1 MGPGHACKADNRHRY
16 NAESPSGLKPIMER
30 MFLLGSH
37 PRIVFY
43 KDMLL
48 FQLYK
53 KAYIE
58 NQHAGIRSGKM

>member
-53 KAYIE
+53 KAYI
-58 NQHAGIRSGKM
+58 